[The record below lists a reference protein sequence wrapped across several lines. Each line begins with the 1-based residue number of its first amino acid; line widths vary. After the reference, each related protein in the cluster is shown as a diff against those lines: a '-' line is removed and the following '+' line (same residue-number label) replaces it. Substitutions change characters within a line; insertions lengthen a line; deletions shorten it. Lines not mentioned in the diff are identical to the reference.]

1 MLLKKL
7 ELENFKCYQR
17 ASIPFKDLSIIV
29 GANNAG
35 KSCLI
40 ESLRLVSKAAQGAGS
55 RSVYVAPPEE
65 FDLPA
70 SIRGFYID
78 TKNCKLI

>member
-17 ASIPFKDLSIIV
+17 ASIPFKDLAIIV

-40 ESLRLVSKAAQGAGS
+40 ESLRLVSK
-55 RSVYVAPPEE
+55 VA
-65 FDLPA
+65 
-70 SIRGFYID
+70 
-78 TKNCKLI
+78 